1 MKSVRSFF
9 LLTALSLTAKVY
21 AMDNHEKFT
30 VLDHDNNGFITL
42 DEAGAD
48 SVLAVTFEKWDKDKN
63 GRLSKEEYNEYHNE
77 M

>member
-1 MKSVRSFF
+1 MKTTRSFF

-21 AMDNHEKFT
+21 AMDSHEKFT
-30 VLDHDNNGFITL
+30 ALDHDHNGFITL

-63 GRLSKEEYNEYHNE
+63 GRLSKEEYSEYHNE
-77 M
+77 I